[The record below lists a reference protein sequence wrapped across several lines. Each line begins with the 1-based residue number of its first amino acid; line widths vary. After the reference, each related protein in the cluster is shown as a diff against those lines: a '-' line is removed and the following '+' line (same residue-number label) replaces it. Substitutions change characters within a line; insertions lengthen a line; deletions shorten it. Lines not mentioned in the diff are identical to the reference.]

1 MDIKIIRA
9 THSLGWAYKAGMTA
23 RLPDE
28 VAKELIEGGY
38 AIPVEGKRRPKKE
51 VKPEVLT
58 TQVTRSR
65 KRPVKK

>member
-1 MDIKIIRA
+1 MDLLIIRA

-28 VAKELIEGGY
+28 VAKELIDGGY
-38 AIPVEGKRRPKKE
+38 AKEVKGKSRPEKE

-58 TQVTRSR
+58 RPVTRSR